1 MTLIS
6 HSWSLLATAVY
17 NSSLRPLRKDTVATD
32 IPCYK
37 ERFGKTA
44 CYLLLFL
51 GCGRVFCSH
60 STGLWTW
67 YDFVYWWAG
76 LSLSVH
82 CVAAKKPDRERQL
95 IL

>member
-1 MTLIS
+1 M
-6 HSWSLLATAVY
+6 
-17 NSSLRPLRKDTVATD
+17 ATD

-37 ERFGKTA
+37 ERFGKAA

-51 GCGRVFCSH
+51 GCGRVLCSR

-67 YDFVYWWAG
+67 YDVVYWWAE

-82 CVAAKKPDRERQL
+82 YMAGKKHGRERQL
-95 IL
+95 IF

>member
-1 MTLIS
+1 M
-6 HSWSLLATAVY
+6 
-17 NSSLRPLRKDTVATD
+17 ATD

-44 CYLLLFL
+44 FYLLLFL
-51 GCGRVFCSH
+51 GCARVFCSR
-60 STGLWTW
+60 STGPRTR
-67 YDFVYWWAG
+67 YDFVDWWAG
-76 LSLSVH
+76 LSLSVP